1 MIASAGRITRE
12 LNLLPSSLFMT
23 NGRVCLKASAEL
35 GTREDGLEDPLA
47 GQETPCLP
55 RPLGDLHPPRCGLLH
70 PPPLPLGSGLRR
82 DNDGAGPLV
91 RLPLPLLRRDYFVAI
106 FFNTALITCVHA
118 LLQGHETS
126 IRDGLSNAVRHIVPI
141 LAWAIVAATVGVILR
156 AIQNRVG
163 FIGKIAVAI
172 VGGIWSLVTI
182 FVVPVLVLEDKG
194 VIEATK
200 ESVALFRKTWGES
213 VVGSISIG
221 VIFGAIIMVGLLGV
235 FGALAVGSTAVII
248 LAIALFIILFAVV
261 SVVASAMQ
269 GIFVTALYTYA
280 KTGTVPAGF
289 GKGVIENAFVPS
301 SRPSGREISESILLL
316 PGKPFRVLLPGGAMT
331 TAILPSALC
340 IGDMQA
346 PIHLS
351 PDIRC

>member
-1 MIASAGRITRE
+1 MFESIGRSWE
-12 LNLLPSSLFMT
+12 LVKMSLRILSQDKKLLVFPVLSGIFT
-23 NGRVCLKASAEL
+23 
-35 GTREDGLEDPLA
+35 
-47 GQETPCLP
+47 
-55 RPLGDLHPPRCGLLH
+55 LLVVISFI
-70 PPPLPLGSGLRR
+70 LPLFLSGAVFGEAATGQVPWYVILF
-82 DNDGAGPLV
+82 LFYV
-91 RLPLPLLRRDYFVAI
+91 VSFFVAI

-156 AIQNRVG
+156 AVQNRVG

-172 VGGIWSLVTI
+172 VGGVWSLVTI

-194 VIEATK
+194 VIDAAK

-235 FGALAVGSTAVII
+235 FGALAAGSSAVII
-248 LAIALFIILFAVV
+248 LAIALFIILFAIV

-280 KTGTVPAGF
+280 KTGAVPAGF
-289 GKGVIENAFVPS
+289 GKGVIENAFMPKQ
-301 SRPSGREISESILLL
+301 PAFGSGNI
-316 PGKPFRVLLPGGAMT
+316 
-331 TAILPSALC
+331 
-340 IGDMQA
+340 
-346 PIHLS
+346 
-351 PDIRC
+351 